1 MTPAWG
7 LAAYAAA
14 WASFGAGHSLL
25 ARDAPR
31 AALRRVFGRGMRLAW
46 NAIAL
51 VHLGLVL
58 WVGHAFVPPLGPA
71 ALPAWV
77 QALRLALGLGGVGV
91 MWAASRSYDMRRLLG
106 TAQLAGPEVVDDEPF
121 SARGLLGWVRHPL
134 YSGGIL
140 VLLAGVGDLRSA
152 ATCVLATAY
161 ILVGLRFEER
171 ALLRRFG
178 TVYARYRAAVPAL
191 VPWRGRAWSAG

>member
-1 MTPAWG
+1 
-7 LAAYAAA
+7 
-14 WASFGAGHSLL
+14 
-25 ARDAPR
+25 
-31 AALRRVFGRGMRLAW
+31 
-46 NAIAL
+46 
-51 VHLGLVL
+51 
-58 WVGHAFVPPLGPA
+58 
-71 ALPAWV
+71 
-77 QALRLALGLGGVGV
+77 
-91 MWAASRSYDMRRLLG
+91 
-106 TAQLAGPEVVDDEPF
+106 
-121 SARGLLGWVRHPL
+121 
-134 YSGGIL
+134 